1 MQFGILGELQFRLVS
16 MRARRFTPE
25 IVALFAR
32 IEEIRNA
39 GDDRE
44 WEPDGRRRE
53 FLDAEHELRYG
64 LGFAGHSVMPTD
76 DELARGEPMP
86 AYMAWLCSGETWPKA
101 VELRRQLLEAA
112 AKEADSDADL
122 LPAFLAP
129 TVAGEK

>member
-1 MQFGILGELQFRLVS
+1 MPSNRRPLKRN

-25 IVALFAR
+25 IVSLFVR

-64 LGFAGHSVMPTD
+64 LGLAGHSVMPTD
-76 DELARGEPMP
+76 NELARGEPMP
-86 AYMAWLCSGETWPKA
+86 AYMAWLSSGETWDHA
-101 VELRRQLLEAA
+101 AALRRQLLAA
-112 AKEADSDADL
+112 AAAQADSHSAV
-122 LPAFLAP
+122 
-129 TVAGEK
+129 VATILKANVQ